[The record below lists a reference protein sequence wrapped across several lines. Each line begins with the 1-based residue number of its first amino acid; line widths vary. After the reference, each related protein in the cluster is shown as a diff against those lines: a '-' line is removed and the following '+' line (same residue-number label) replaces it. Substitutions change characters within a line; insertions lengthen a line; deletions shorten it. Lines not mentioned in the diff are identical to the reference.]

1 MEVTTLQ
8 PEQPCLGPCMGRE
21 GSRPPGHCDQ
31 PSGLNL
37 GPAERESQEE
47 SPCGAEGVKILPGG
61 AALRLSILEMGPDWG
76 FSPGLQPLVILA
88 KTFFF

>member
-8 PEQPCLGPCMGRE
+8 PEQPCLGLCMGRAA
-21 GSRPPGHCDQ
+21 
-31 PSGLNL
+31 GLR
-37 GPAERESQEE
+37 GTVTVGRQRENPRK

-61 AALRLSILEMGPDWG
+61 AALRLSVLEMGPDWG
-76 FSPGLQPLVILA
+76 FSPRLQPLVFLA